1 MADSAVPVRSAYK
14 SSIIPEIN
22 PVPTCCFCLK
32 SFLWK
37 GPQTIKIKK
46 NDQILG
52 YISFN
57 FEICA
62 NLGHFFA

>member
-46 NDQILG
+46 KTIRFWATSVSILKYVQI
-52 YISFN
+52 
-57 FEICA
+57 
-62 NLGHFFA
+62 